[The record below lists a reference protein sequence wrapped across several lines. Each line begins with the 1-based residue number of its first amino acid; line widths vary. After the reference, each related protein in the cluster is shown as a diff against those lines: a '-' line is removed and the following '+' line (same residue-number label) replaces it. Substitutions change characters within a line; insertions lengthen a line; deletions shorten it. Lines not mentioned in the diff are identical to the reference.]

1 MSLSPSFASYIIT
14 YQRICFLFL
23 KLTISSI
30 DSVIVYYKFIA
41 NILKDEGCVTERVM
55 RPMSSLKSIVQPN
68 VLNLFQC
75 FQYAVFLFSRSG
87 AGQQCCYKGD
97 SLMVDHLE
105 LAHLMLYRL
114 IKIFGATLDKT
125 FYPGLLA
132 VFFLAIAKNIIKD
145 DHQTTAKIMCLRGLV
160 SK

>member
-97 SLMVDHLE
+97 SLMVGPP
-105 LAHLMLYRL
+105 
-114 IKIFGATLDKT
+114 GAGTLDVVSPDKDIWGH
-125 FYPGLLA
+125 FRQDVLPWFA
-132 VFFLAIAKNIIKD
+132 CCFFSRNCEKYYQRRPSDDGKD
-145 DHQTTAKIMCLRGLV
+145 YVPPRFGE
-160 SK
+160 